1 MNKEKTKK
9 LAFAVVAMV
18 MAGSMAFSLA
28 ACGGN
33 GGGDGGDGN
42 TPGGGGTDITEIKDL
57 YGVLNEDGS
66 INYDA
71 YERTSAVTLNIGI
84 GHNSASTSTSF
95 QNIGQEVTLPDGK
108 TYSQG
113 DMKPAW
119 AQMGEDLNI
128 TWNDVYQ
135 GQATN
140 SNLDYI
146 LSNND
151 GSTGVSYY
159 TNTDIFT
166 SDLSIVVE
174 KASAQAASILNLADY
189 LDYMPNFKKFLIEN
203 PVVYLSL
210 LQDGM
215 NTTTGDGQ
223 VLYVAPY
230 FDGNDDIERYCIVR
244 QDWVEILLNGDTAT
258 TGSTAWGKA
267 ASVEG
272 GYMGTTGSYSI
283 ESLNADGTE
292 KITITKNYEAAKTA
306 AQSSAT
312 ALGQAIAAAGLDNYT
327 GESGNIVD
335 IMNAVIEA
343 NQSVTGAQLVNI
355 YRAYIDV
362 CYQKDGQPYYT
373 SATRANVFNGYD
385 ACWDVDDLV
394 AILRCVMTNASAL
407 GGNVGGIAPRSGQ
420 NDRTPDMVRLAAQ
433 LYGVRGAD
441 SRNEYTYVDA
451 NGVLQ
456 DARADE
462 DIYNAMAKF
471 NLLLQEGLV
480 ADYSATSFAAT
491 AGTTAKDGSGTD
503 YFMMYDYVQTQTVNG
518 FYAEDSTLTGT
529 VVDDDYNF
537 SPILTP
543 VSYWDT
549 DSDGDKE
556 TAMRFTESWRSVKTS
571 GIALNGSLASNPEK
585 LKAALQFV
593 DYLYSEDGQ
602 IVSTFGPMA
611 SSADGDDGF
620 WYNTVATTQQESAGQ
635 YFTYKGVK
643 YYGSYYKGEYTPTIT
658 SKLYDSFKGKDVNG
672 WNVTDNSVVS
682 NSALN
687 FTNYARQLIGSTLP
701 VGVKS
706 QSFEYQLT
714 SEYGR
719 VGSDKV
725 GQALA
730 MGVIKGLSLEIDAD
744 NYWYTC
750 VPTGLPVPQ
759 EDQTDILDYS
769 TQTNFKYLTGTQKDN
784 KNFYSIFNWIILNGT
799 SSTYNQQDVQV
810 TYTSISNLFE
820 QTVGGTDTIAT
831 LATRREGA
839 LNRGWQQA
847 LRYWAYLSSV
857 TAE

>member
-28 ACGGN
+28 ACGG
-33 GGGDGGDGN
+33 GGGEEGEPNPGPGPN
-42 TPGGGGTDITEIKDL
+42 PGGDITEVKDK
-57 YGVLNEDGS
+57 YGVLNEDGT
-66 INYDA
+66 INYAA
-71 YERTSAVTLNIGI
+71 YERETPVTLNIGI
-84 GHNSASTSTSF
+84 GHNSLATGTSF
-95 QNIGQEVTLPDGK
+95 QNIGQEIVLPDGK

-113 DMKPAW
+113 AMKPAW
-119 AQMGEDLNI
+119 VQLGADLNI
-128 TWNDVYQ
+128 TWHDVFQ
-135 GQATN
+135 GKATN

-151 GSTGVSYY
+151 GATGETYY
-159 TNTDIFT
+159 KNTDIFT

-174 KASAQAASILNLADY
+174 KAAGGAASVLNLADY
-189 LDYMPNFKKFLIEN
+189 LDYMPNFKTFLLEN

-215 NTTTGDGQ
+215 DTTTGEDQ

-244 QDWVEILLNGDTAT
+244 QDWVEILLNGNTAT
-258 TGSTAWGKA
+258 EGSTAWGKA
-267 ASVEG
+267 TSVEG
-272 GYMGTTGSYSI
+272 GHMGTTGSYSI
-283 ESLNADGTE
+283 ESLNADGTD
-292 KITITKNYEAAKTA
+292 KITITKNYADALAAAK
-306 AQSSAT
+306 SAST
-312 ALGQAIAAAGLDNYT
+312 PLGQAISAAGLSSYT
-327 GESGNIVD
+327 GTSGNIVD
-335 IMNAVIEA
+335 IMNAVIAA
-343 NQSVTGAQLVNI
+343 NQNVTGAQLVNI

-362 CYQKDGQPYYT
+362 CYQVNGEAYYT
-373 SATRANVFNGYD
+373 AATRANVFNGYD

-394 AILRCVMTNASAL
+394 AILRCVTTNAQAL

-441 SRNEYTYVDA
+441 SRNENTYIDA
-451 NGVLQ
+451 HGNIQ
-456 DARADE
+456 DARQDA

-471 NLLLQEGLV
+471 NLLYQEGLI
-480 ADYSATSFAAT
+480 ANYSSTSFKAT
-491 AGTTAKDGSGTD
+491 AAANGGTD

-518 FYAEDSTLTGT
+518 FYAEDPTLTGVT
-529 VVDDDYNF
+529 VDDGYDLA
-537 SPILTP
+537 PILTP
-543 VSYWDT
+543 VSYWDD
-549 DSDGDKE
+549 DSDGTKD

-571 GIALNGSLASNPEK
+571 GIALNGSLASNPDK

-611 SSADGDDGF
+611 TNSDGNGGF
-620 WYNTVATTQQESAGQ
+620 WYNEEATSQQIAAGE

-643 YYGSYYKGEYTPTIT
+643 YAGSYYKGDYTPTIT
-658 SKLYDSFKGKDVNG
+658 DDLYSSFKGNEVNG
-672 WNVTDNSVVS
+672 WSVKENSVVS

-714 SEYGR
+714 SECGR
-719 VGSDKV
+719 TGSDKV

-730 MGVIKGLSLEIDAD
+730 MGVIKGLSLQIDAD

-750 VPTGLPVPQ
+750 VPTSLPVPQ
-759 EDQTDILDYS
+759 ELQTGVLDS
-769 TQTNFKYLTGTQKDN
+769 SAQQNFKYLTGTQKSD
-784 KNFYSIFNWIILNGT
+784 KNFYSIFNWIIMNGT
-799 SSTYNQQDVQV
+799 SSTYNQQDVVV
-810 TYTSISNLFE
+810 TYTSIDNLLNC
-820 QTVGGTDTIAT
+820 TVGGTDSILK
-831 LATRREGA
+831 LATSREST
-839 LNRGWQQA
+839 LNEGWRQA
-847 LRYWAYLSSV
+847 KEYWAYLSTV